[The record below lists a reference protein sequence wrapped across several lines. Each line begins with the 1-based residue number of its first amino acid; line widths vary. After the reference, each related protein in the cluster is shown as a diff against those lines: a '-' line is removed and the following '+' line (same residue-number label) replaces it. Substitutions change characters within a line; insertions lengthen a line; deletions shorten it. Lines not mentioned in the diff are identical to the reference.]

1 MTEPSLKPSG
11 AGGIGSKLRD
21 HHLRRQA
28 IVYVRQ
34 SHPQQVVENV
44 ESTARQYALV
54 ERAIAWGWSPER
66 VIVIDEDQG
75 QSGQSIATRLGFQR
89 LLAEVSLDHVG
100 LILGLELSRLAR
112 SNKDWHQLLELCAIF
127 GTLLADADGLYD
139 PTDYNDRLLLGL
151 RGMMNEAE
159 LYMLKG
165 RMHEGRRNKAKRGDL
180 LNHPPLGYVRGTDGD
195 YHLDPDEQAQRVV
208 RLIFDAFEQQGS
220 LHGLLRYL
228 VAHEIR
234 LPIRP
239 HKGGNRGQL
248 EWHRPNRMTLQ
259 NVLHHPIYAG
269 AYRWGY
275 RKIDPRKQQPG
286 RPNTGKTVNPPESC
300 EVFIKDRFPA
310 YISWQ
315 RFEAMQQR
323 LANNRSL
330 AQAQGAP
337 REGPSLLGGLLQC
350 GRCGRRLAPSYSGKA
365 NHLRYTC
372 LRATIDYGA
381 PGCLSLSG
389 AFLDD
394 WVVAQLMAVLQPA
407 SLALSIAAE
416 HALRAERS
424 QLETH
429 WQQRLERAH
438 YGAERA
444 ARQYHAV
451 EPENRLVGREL
462 ERQWEEA
469 LRHEQH
475 EQEAYARFCREQ
487 PTEFTLRERDTI
499 RRLAQDLPG
508 LWAAPE
514 TTAQDRQEIVR
525 VLLEQVTVD
534 VQGDSE
540 QVDVTLRWAGGV
552 QSQHRVSRPVACYEQ
567 LATYPRLL
575 ARIEQLRRATM
586 SFEHIAEHLNREAFS
601 PPKRTDQ
608 FNGGMIARL
617 LSRRGL
623 HGPRP
628 RTMVKAGVLEPHEY
642 WLSDL
647 ARELTLPRSTLYK
660 WQRFGWVH
668 SRKVAEALGRLALWA
683 DDEELKRLRQLR
695 LYKRQWPEPRYPA
708 TLTTPKA
715 REEGES

>member
-1 MTEPSLKPSG
+1 M
-11 AGGIGSKLRD
+11 
-21 HHLRRQA
+21 
-28 IVYVRQ
+28 VYVRQ
-34 SHPQQVVENV
+34 SHPQQVVEHV

-54 ERAIAWGWSPER
+54 ERAVAYGWLLER

-159 LYMLKG
+159 LYILKG
-165 RMHEGRRNKAKRGDL
+165 RMHEGRRNKAKRGEL
-180 LNHPPLGYVRGTDGD
+180 LNHPPMGYVRGSDGD
-195 YHLDPDEQAQRVV
+195 YHLDPDEQARRVV
-208 RLIFDAFEQQGS
+208 RLIFKVFEQQGS
-220 LHGLLRYL
+220 LHGLLRYV
-228 VAHEIR
+228 VAQDIR

-239 HKGGNRGQL
+239 HRGVNRGQL

-275 RKIDPRKQQPG
+275 RKVDPRKQQPG
-286 RPNTGKTVNPPESC
+286 RPNPGRTVHPLESC
-300 EVFIKDRFPA
+300 EVLIKDRFPP
-310 YISWQ
+310 YISWE
-315 RFEAMQQR
+315 RFESIQQR
-323 LANNRSL
+323 LANNRSI

-337 REGPSLLGGLLQC
+337 REGPSLLSGLLVC
-350 GRCGRRLAPSYSGKA
+350 GRCGRRLMPAYSGKA
-365 NHLRYTC
+365 NRLRYTC
-372 LRATIDYGA
+372 MRATIDYGS

-389 AFLDD
+389 TFLDD
-394 WVVAQLMAVLQPA
+394 FVVEQLMTMLEPA
-407 SLALSIAAE
+407 SLELSIAAE
-416 HALRAERS
+416 QVLRAERA
-424 QLETH
+424 QLEMH
-429 WQQRLERAH
+429 WQQRLERAR

-444 ARQYHAV
+444 TRQYHVV
-451 EPENRLVGREL
+451 EPENRLVAREL

-475 EQEAYARFCREQ
+475 EQEAYNRFRRAQ
-487 PTEFTLRERDTI
+487 PAELTSGERDAI
-499 RRLAQDLPG
+499 RRLAQDMPG
-508 LWAAPE
+508 LWVASE
-514 TTAQDRQEIVR
+514 TTAQDRQAIVR
-525 VLLEQVTVD
+525 LLLEQVTVD

-540 QVDVTLRWAGGV
+540 QVDVTLRWTGGV
-552 QSQHRVSRPVACYEQ
+552 ESQHRVIRPVARYEQ
-567 LATYPRLL
+567 LSTYPRLL
-575 ARIEQLRRATM
+575 AQIETLRHDGRG
-586 SFEHIAEHLNREAFS
+586 FEQIAEHLNRAGFA
-601 PPKRTDQ
+601 PPKRADQ

-617 LSRRGL
+617 LSHRGL

-628 RTMVKAGVLEPHEY
+628 RAMVETGVLEPHEY

-647 ARELTLPRSTLYK
+647 ARELHLPRITLYK
-660 WQRFGWVH
+660 WQRLGWVH
-668 SRKVAEALGRLALWA
+668 SRQAAEALGRLALWA
-683 DDEELKRLRQLR
+683 DDEELERLRQLR

-708 TLTTPKA
+708 TLTTPKI
-715 REEGES
+715 REGGERR

>member
-1 MTEPSLKPSG
+1 MTEQAVHPIG
-11 AGGIGSKLRD
+11 FGGIGSKLHD

-28 IVYVRQ
+28 MVYVRQ
-34 SHPQQVVENV
+34 SHPQQVIDHV
-44 ESTARQYALV
+44 ESKARQYALADQ
-54 ERAIAWGWSPER
+54 AIAMGWSPER

-75 QSGQSIATRLGFQR
+75 QSGQSMATRLGFQR

-112 SNKDWHQLLELCAIF
+112 SSKDWHQLLELCAIF

-159 LYMLKG
+159 LYIMKG
-165 RMHEGRRNKAKRGDL
+165 RMNEGRRHKAKRGEL
-180 LNHPPLGYVRGTDGD
+180 LNHPPMGYVRGADGD

-208 RLIFDAFEQQGS
+208 RLIFDVFEQQGS

-228 VAHEIR
+228 VAHDIC

-239 HKGGNRGQL
+239 HQGINRGQL
-248 EWHRPNRMTLQ
+248 EWHRANRMTLQ

-286 RPNTGKTVNPPESC
+286 RPNTGKTVNAPEAC
-300 EVFIKDRFPA
+300 EVLIKDRFAA
-310 YISWQ
+310 YISWD
-315 RFEAMQQR
+315 RFASIQQR
-323 LANNRSL
+323 LSNNRSI

-337 REGPSLLGGLLQC
+337 REGPSLLGGLLRC
-350 GRCGRRLAPSYSGKA
+350 GRCGRRLAPTYSGKA
-365 NHLRYTC
+365 NHLRYMC
-372 LRATIDYGA
+372 MRATIDYGA
-381 PGCLSLSG
+381 PLCLSLSG

-394 WVVAQLMAVLQPA
+394 FVVTQLMAVLQPA
-407 SLALSIAAE
+407 SLELSLA
-416 HALRAERS
+416 
-424 QLETH
+424 QLERH
-429 WQQRLERAH
+429 WQQRLERAR

-451 EPENRLVGREL
+451 EPEYRLVGREL

-475 EQEAYARFCREQ
+475 EQEAYARFCRDQ
-487 PTEFTLRERDTI
+487 PGDLTWRERDAI

-508 LWAAPE
+508 LWAARE

-540 QVDVTLRWAGGV
+540 QVDVTLHWAGGV
-552 QSQHRVSRPVACYEQ
+552 QSRHRIHRTVARYEQ
-567 LATYPRLL
+567 LSTYARLL
-575 ARIEQLRRATM
+575 ARIEQLRHDGM
-586 SFEHIAEHLNREAFS
+586 SFEHIAEHLNREHFY
-601 PPKRTDQ
+601 PPKRTDR
-608 FNGGMIARL
+608 FNGGMVARL
-617 LSRRGL
+617 LSPRGL

-628 RTMVKAGVLEPHEY
+628 RAMVEGSVLKPEEY
-642 WLSDL
+642 WLTDV
-647 ARELTLPRSTLYK
+647 ARELSMPIATLHK
-660 WQRFGWVH
+660 WQRLGWVH
-668 SRKVAEALGRLALWA
+668 SRKVAVASGRLAIWA
-683 DDEELKRLRQLR
+683 DADELERLRQLR
-695 LYKRQWPEPRYPA
+695 AYRRKWPEPRYPA
-708 TLTTPKA
+708 ALTTPKGPN
-715 REEGES
+715 EGAGA

>member
-1 MTEPSLKPSG
+1 MTEPSLNPSG
-11 AGGIGSKLRD
+11 TGGIGPKLRD

-127 GTLLADADGLYD
+127 STLLADADGLYD

-159 LYMLKG
+159 LYILKG

-180 LNHPPLGYVRGTDGD
+180 LNHPPMGYVRGTDGD

-315 RFEAMQQR
+315 RFEAIQQR

-337 REGPSLLGGLLQC
+337 REGPSLLGGLLRC

-365 NHLRYTC
+365 NHLRYMC
-372 LRATIDYGA
+372 MRATIDYGTS
-381 PGCLSLSG
+381 GCLSLSG
-389 AFLDD
+389 AS
-394 WVVAQLMAVLQPA
+394 A
-407 SLALSIAAE
+407 S
-416 HALRAERS
+416 
-424 QLETH
+424 
-429 WQQRLERAH
+429 
-438 YGAERA
+438 
-444 ARQYHAV
+444 
-451 EPENRLVGREL
+451 
-462 ERQWEEA
+462 
-469 LRHEQH
+469 
-475 EQEAYARFCREQ
+475 C
-487 PTEFTLRERDTI
+487 
-499 RRLAQDLPG
+499 
-508 LWAAPE
+508 
-514 TTAQDRQEIVR
+514 
-525 VLLEQVTVD
+525 
-534 VQGDSE
+534 
-540 QVDVTLRWAGGV
+540 
-552 QSQHRVSRPVACYEQ
+552 C
-567 LATYPRLL
+567 
-575 ARIEQLRRATM
+575 
-586 SFEHIAEHLNREAFS
+586 
-601 PPKRTDQ
+601 
-608 FNGGMIARL
+608 
-617 LSRRGL
+617 
-623 HGPRP
+623 
-628 RTMVKAGVLEPHEY
+628 
-642 WLSDL
+642 
-647 ARELTLPRSTLYK
+647 
-660 WQRFGWVH
+660 
-668 SRKVAEALGRLALWA
+668 
-683 DDEELKRLRQLR
+683 
-695 LYKRQWPEPRYPA
+695 
-708 TLTTPKA
+708 
-715 REEGES
+715 